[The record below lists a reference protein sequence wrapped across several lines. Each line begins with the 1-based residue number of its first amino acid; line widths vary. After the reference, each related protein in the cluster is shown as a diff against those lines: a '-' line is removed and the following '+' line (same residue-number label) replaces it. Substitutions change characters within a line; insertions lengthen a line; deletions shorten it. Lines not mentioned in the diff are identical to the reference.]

1 MNTYRLILTGLG
13 NVGRNMLRILD
24 IQADLLRE
32 QYDVKLNVVGVADS
46 TGAAVNPHGLNVVA
60 LHAIKANRNPISS
73 LPMFGKPGMSGL
85 ALVQQVEADILL
97 EATPVDLKTGQPGLD
112 IVRAALGKNMHCVL
126 ANKGPLALA
135 FQELASRSQNL
146 RGPSTIRTKSHNLP
160 EDLRGLSPLPELRF
174 SGCVGGALPTIN
186 IGIRDLA
193 GARITKV
200 EAMVNG
206 TCQGI
211 LRLME
216 EGQTFES
223 ALSEMQRRGV
233 VEPDPLL
240 DIDGWDE
247 AVKLVIIANAVL
259 RRPTVLSDL
268 SVKGIRDLTQRDLHA
283 AAQRGE
289 RIVLLGLAER
299 DSEIEDWRLSVAP
312 VSLPLAHPLARMS
325 GDEMGVVY
333 HTDIAGIIHAS
344 ALETEA
350 TPTAAAM
357 LRDVLDIVR
366 TI

>member
-1 MNTYRLILTGLG
+1 MASMKIYRLILTGLG

-24 IQADLLRE
+24 TQADLLRD
-32 QYDVKLNVVGVADS
+32 QYGVQLRVVGVADS
-46 TGAAVNPHGLNVVA
+46 TGAAVNPNGLDLVA
-60 LHAIKANRNPISS
+60 MHAIKASRNPISR
-73 LPMFGKPGMSGL
+73 LPAFGKPGMSGL
-85 ALVQQVEADILL
+85 EVVQQIEADFLL

-135 FQELASRSQNL
+135 YQDLVSQAQNL
-146 RGPSTIRTKSHNLP
+146 RG
-160 EDLRGLSPLPELRF
+160 LSIPQLRF

-186 IGIRDLA
+186 IGVRDLA

-216 EGQTFES
+216 DGQTFER
-223 ALSEMQRRGV
+223 ALTEMQRRGV
-233 VEPDPLL
+233 VEPDPSL

-259 RRPTVLSDL
+259 KRPTVLGDL
-268 SVKGIRDLTQRDLHA
+268 SVRGIRDLTQADLRA

-299 DSEIEDWRLSVAP
+299 PSAHEDWKLSVAP
-312 VSLPLAHPLARMS
+312 VSLPMAHPLARMS
-325 GDEMGVVY
+325 GDEMGVIY
-333 HTDIAGIIHAS
+333 HTDIAGIIS
-344 ALETEA
+344 ATSLETDA
-350 TPTAAAM
+350 MPTAAAI
-357 LRDVLDIVR
+357 LRDVLEIVGHESR
-366 TI
+366 S

>member
-1 MNTYRLILTGLG
+1 MKTYRLILTGLG

-24 IQADLLRE
+24 TQADLLRA
-32 QYDVKLNVVGVADS
+32 QYGVQFNVVGVADS
-46 TGAAVNPHGLNVVA
+46 TGAAIDPNGLDIVA
-60 LHAIKANRNPISS
+60 MHAIKANRNPISS
-73 LPMFGKPGMSGL
+73 LPAFGKPGLNGL
-85 ALVQQVEADILL
+85 ALVQQVEADFLL
-97 EATPVDLKTGQPGLD
+97 EATPVDLKTAQPGLD
-112 IVRAALGKNMHCVL
+112 IVRAAMRKGMHCVL

-135 FQELASRSQNL
+135 YQELSPSPATIGAGGQGRGRSQ
-146 RGPSTIRTKSHNLP
+146 
-160 EDLRGLSPLPELRF
+160 LRF
-174 SGCVGGALPTIN
+174 SGCVGGALPTLN
-186 IGIRDLA
+186 IGMRDLA

-216 EGQTFES
+216 DGQTFEQ
-223 ALSEMQRRGV
+223 ALTEMQRRGV
-233 VEPDPLL
+233 VEPDPAL

-259 RRPTVLSDL
+259 GRPTVLSDL
-268 SVKGIRDLTQRDLHA
+268 SVQGIRDITPNDLRA

-299 DSEIEDWRLSVAP
+299 HSEMGDWKLSVAP
-312 VSLPLAHPLARMS
+312 VALPLAHPLARMS

-333 HTDIAGIIHAS
+333 HTDISGIIHAT
-344 ALETEA
+344 ALETDA

-357 LRDVLDIVR
+357 LRDVLEI
-366 TI
+366 ISHES